1 MAFFFIFKDPTD
13 HKQNGFSSKKLP
25 SVERILNPFA
35 RRVSF
40 DEFFMKKIHYASN
53 FSVNVRQ
60 PNQRDQIMV
69 VI

>member
-1 MAFFFIFKDPTD
+1 MTFLIFKAPTD
-13 HKQNGFSSKKLP
+13 HKQNGSVRKKKLP
-25 SVERILNPFA
+25 SGRILNPFA

-60 PNQRDQIMV
+60 PNQRDQIMA